1 MRPEYFTWSADERL
15 RFRSKLPDADS
26 TALIEALLKAYGR
39 KRPAAMAKLESQG
52 RIPLE
57 LQGEINQ
64 WMQPLVG
71 IGEDSFSLSESFAA
85 DDSLLD
91 FPTLLSYDQGDHA
104 FQEESRKHDD
114 PKHVM
119 RPYAG
124 ALHSTWARCQISGR
138 LCYLTLSMAAWHLY
152 ATMQEAANDEIERL
166 VPHRHVPGPDDGTVE
181 QGGLIRWDMRVE
193 ADGQEGLLEELQ
205 RRTWDYEFRR
215 SQELLLEY
223 RSSSQGATFFIDNPY
238 PGDPTAD
245 MNLLIVFSNPEAL
258 ARVRFTSFLRDC
270 RAIERP
276 LQELELI
283 EDQEAQKI
291 VVYVNEQHAD
301 LLRNFDPKVV
311 TLRKRRKVMMHPEAL
326 RDIVDG
332 AEQ

>member
-114 PKHVM
+114 PKHVT

-152 ATMQEAANDEIERL
+152 ATMQEAASDEIERL

-223 RSSSQGATFFIDNPY
+223 RSSSQAATFFIDNPY

-245 MNLLIVFSNPEAL
+245 MNLLIVFSDPEAL

-283 EDQEAQKI
+283 EDQEVQRI